1 MVQVIQRPRPDN
13 KANYWWQQPTG
24 TPKIHIHY
32 VERSVFGNGVAGR
45 VYGEMLIAS
54 GEIVYARELKL
65 NSLEVL
71 TFTEEYKRQDADKN
85 YSAKKWIYHKGE
97 LDNWA
102 SIDVYDGAETWTAAG
117 SLPSD
122 GSIWLDFIAMGDV
135 S

>member
-24 TPKIHIHY
+24 TPKIHIHG
-32 VERSVFGNGVAGR
+32 VQRNVFGNGIGVR
-45 VYGEMLIAS
+45 VVGEMLIAS

-65 NSLEVL
+65 NSLQTLQL
-71 TFTEEYKRQDADKN
+71 TPEYSRVAAGWQA
-85 YSAKKWIYHKGE
+85 YTPVKWIYHKGE

-102 SIDVYDGAETWTAAG
+102 SIDVYEATDGWEAPG

-122 GSIWLDFIAMGDV
+122 GSIWLDFIADGDQ
-135 S
+135 

>member
-24 TPKIHIHY
+24 TPKIHIHRI
-32 VERSVFGNGVAGR
+32 ERGVFGNGIGVR
-45 VYGEMLIAS
+45 VVGEMLIAS

-65 NSLEVL
+65 NSLQTL
-71 TFTEEYKRQDADKN
+71 QLTEEYKRQDTDKN

-102 SIDVYDGAETWTAAG
+102 SIDVYEATDGWEAPG

-122 GSIWLDFIAMGDV
+122 GSIWLDFIADGDQ
-135 S
+135 